1 MSLSEKDVE
10 RVLREVA
17 RETGYSTQ
25 IVRRVW
31 QLMMDAYD
39 SGLQLAIV
47 GGRPVFVGRQEV
59 EVPHDLQEEGN
70 ELYDEVLALSHLIL
84 DRLTDDIDVPRRLH

>member
-1 MSLSEKDVE
+1 
-10 RVLREVA
+10 
-17 RETGYSTQ
+17 
-25 IVRRVW
+25 
-31 QLMMDAYD
+31 MMDAYD